1 MSFLDEFK
9 DQPYLNLET
18 YRRSGEALRTPVWF
32 VRHADRL
39 YIRTVAGSGKVKRV
53 RREPR
58 VRVALC
64 QVNGDVTG
72 AWAEAR
78 AREIHGDAAVE
89 ALVDRLLD
97 DKYGEIKRQMAAQ
110 AAQDGRR
117 YTILEVTS

>member
-1 MSFLDEFK
+1 MSSLDEFK

-18 YRRSGEALRTPVWF
+18 CRRSGEALRTPVWF

-39 YIRTVAGSGKVKRV
+39 YIRTVAGSGKVQRV

-64 QVNGDVTG
+64 RMDGEVTG
-72 AWAEAR
+72 DWVDAR
-78 AREIHGDAAVE
+78 AREIHGDAGVE

-97 DKYGEIKRQMAAQ
+97 DKYGEIKRQMAAR
-110 AAQDGRR
+110 AAREGRQ
-117 YTILEVTS
+117 YTILEVTA